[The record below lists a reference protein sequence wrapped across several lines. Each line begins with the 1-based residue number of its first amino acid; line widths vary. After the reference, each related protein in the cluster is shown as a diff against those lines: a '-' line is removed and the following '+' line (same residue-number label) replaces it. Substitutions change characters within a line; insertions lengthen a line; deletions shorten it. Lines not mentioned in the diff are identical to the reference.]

1 GGHQGD
7 RLRLLRL
14 HRPQD
19 AGPDRYRRPVGQ
31 ARAPAG
37 HAALPRRRRDDQG
50 SALRGHR
57 LQRPAAQV
65 RGRYPEHRR
74 RGRPGRRRRLPGR
87 DRHGRDRGA
96 RAGPAGPGHRATAG
110 HPRPAHPRHGAGQ
123 GGGDQFPDRGR
134 ARARPGHAAGPGRH
148 RRPLRPP
155 LRASADGLAG
165 RAGHLPRLAGLL
177 QYACRDRATG
187 RRHHEGAQASGLIR
201 MSDTEPKFRAATADD
216 VEAIVALVESA
227 YRGDAS
233 RAGWTTEADLLDG
246 RRTGAD
252 DVMAQITRPQSRILL
267 AEVDGRLVACAH
279 VAVED
284 GAGYFGMFS
293 VKPTL
298 QGGGLG
304 KRVLAE
310 AERIVREEYGQR
322 LMRMTVID
330 VREELIAWYERR
342 GYRRTGVKKP
352 FPYGDERFG
361 LPRRDDL
368 RFEVLEKPL

>member
-1 GGHQGD
+1 
-7 RLRLLRL
+7 
-14 HRPQD
+14 
-19 AGPDRYRRPVGQ
+19 
-31 ARAPAG
+31 
-37 HAALPRRRRDDQG
+37 
-50 SALRGHR
+50 
-57 LQRPAAQV
+57 
-65 RGRYPEHRR
+65 
-74 RGRPGRRRRLPGR
+74 
-87 DRHGRDRGA
+87 
-96 RAGPAGPGHRATAG
+96 
-110 HPRPAHPRHGAGQ
+110 
-123 GGGDQFPDRGR
+123 
-134 ARARPGHAAGPGRH
+134 
-148 RRPLRPP
+148 
-155 LRASADGLAG
+155 
-165 RAGHLPRLAGLL
+165 
-177 QYACRDRATG
+177 
-187 RRHHEGAQASGLIR
+187 

-368 RFEVLEKPL
+368 RFEVLEKPLRAEAAA